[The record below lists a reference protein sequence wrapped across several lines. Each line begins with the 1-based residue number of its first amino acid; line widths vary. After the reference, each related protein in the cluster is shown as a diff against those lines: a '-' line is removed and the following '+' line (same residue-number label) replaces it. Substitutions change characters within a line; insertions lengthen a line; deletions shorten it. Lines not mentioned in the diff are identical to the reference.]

1 MSKTTTLTGQ
11 PCVVTGGLLKLLKL
25 GRTFGLPESRY
36 RQPWSD
42 THCAPIP
49 TYSTVFMFIFCCC
62 NARYRQTWSTR
73 HCLALICDLTMLFPD
88 IIDHG
93 GQIMTSH
100 TVFNSKDFDW
110 KLLTTFV
117 VTFCLCCVLSSMK
130 FRGQQRLATANM
142 TAWSVLLFCRV
153 LFCLILIAL
162 SMFNVQCTFILKYYS

>member
-1 MSKTTTLTGQ
+1 MTENKNFNRVALRCHRRAAQTAQTG
-11 PCVVTGGLLKLLKL
+11 PNV
-25 GRTFGLPESRY
+25 GLPESRY

-49 TYSTVFMFIFCCC
+49 TYSTVFMFIFCFC

-73 HCLALICDLTMLFPD
+73 HCLALIWDLTMLFPD

-117 VTFCLCCVLSSMK
+117 VTLSML
-130 FRGQQRLATANM
+130 RCILYEVQRIAEVGHGQYDRLV
-142 TAWSVLLFCRV
+142 SFVRCRV

-162 SMFNVQCTFILKYYS
+162 SIFNVQ